1 MAALRRR
8 SIETRNRMKYCAWT
22 ERSPAVGLLAVLSA
36 GAMIGPWF
44 RPADGRAW
52 QLMLAAAAVAL
63 IALLSFVGLSRARS
77 ARRWKATLDA
87 YAAREMI
94 RNRRRSAPLR

>member
-1 MAALRRR
+1 M
-8 SIETRNRMKYCAWT
+8 TNRERT
-22 ERSPAVGLLAVLSA
+22 ERSTAAGFHTVLSA

-52 QLMLAAAAVAL
+52 QPLLAAAAVAL

-87 YAAREMI
+87 YAAREMV
-94 RNRRRSAPLR
+94 RDRRRKALLR